1 MEGWRRRLATA
12 EKALA
17 SLEELVRIERPDAVL
32 RDAAIQRFEY
42 TFETVWKTAKN
53 WLFEEEGVDV
63 ASPKSVIRSCRETG
77 LLDDGDAVRALQ
89 MADDRNLTVHTYDE
103 RLAGEIYARLGDYA
117 ALLARWLDAMRR
129 RSPEGGGVGGE
140 GRPVCDESGAC
151 AEDEAGTD
159 GANGGNG

>member
-17 SLEELVRIERPDAVL
+17 SLKELVRVERPDAVL

-42 TFETVWKTAKN
+42 TFETVWKTAKS

-129 RSPEGGGVGGE
+129 RSPAGE
-140 GRPVCDESGAC
+140 GADGESRPVRDDGGTR
-151 AEDEAGTD
+151 AEDAAGAS
-159 GANGGNG
+159 GANGGDG